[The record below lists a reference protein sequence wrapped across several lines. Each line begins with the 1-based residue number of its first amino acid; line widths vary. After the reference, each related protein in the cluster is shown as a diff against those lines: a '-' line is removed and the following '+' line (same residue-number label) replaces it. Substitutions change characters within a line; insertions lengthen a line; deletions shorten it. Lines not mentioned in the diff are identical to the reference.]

1 MTNKLF
7 LIFLFSLFISISFGQ
22 VGLNSDIDINYS
34 TPKEYEIGGITVSG
48 IKYLDESAL
57 ISLSGLAIGDKIQIP
72 GEEVTRAI
80 EKLWKQG
87 LFSDVKIKAV
97 KIVGTTIFLNIY
109 LQERP
114 RLSKFAF
121 RGVKKSEAD
130 DLREDLR
137 LVKGMQVTDNI
148 INTSKYRIKNYFVDK
163 GYYNCQVDIVQKD
176 DTTLL
181 NNVVVVFDIKK
192 KSKVKIKAIIIE
204 GNDKTRMQKNLLFF
218 EKEVP
223 VVSSKK
229 MKHLMKDTKEKYLSH
244 IFKTSKF
251 IESNY
256 KTDKQKIITR
266 YNSLGYRDAT
276 IVEDSVYGVNE
287 QLLSIYMKIDEGK
300 KYYFGNITWVGNSKY
315 PSELLT
321 RALEIKYG
329 DIYNQEL
336 FDNRLFVD
344 ENSVSS
350 IYLDNGYLFFSVTP
364 VETSVNGDTI
374 DIEMRVYEGKQA
386 RIKNVTIVG
395 NTKTHE
401 HVIRREI
408 KTKPGQLFSRSDII
422 RTQRELAQLGYFN
435 PEKLNVNPKPNP
447 VDGTVDLEYIV
458 EEKPSD
464 QIELSGGWGA
474 QMIVGTLGLSFNNFS
489 LRNFFKS
496 SAWQPLPAG
505 DGQKLSLRAQTN
517 GVYYQAY
524 SFSFVEPWL
533 GGKKPNSLTT
543 TFYHNTY
550 SNGIKVADP
559 GRESMTITGVA
570 LGLGRRLKW
579 PDDFFTLYNE
589 LSYQLYNLN
598 NYNYQALFKFTD
610 GIANNISF
618 KTVLMRN
625 SVDQPIYPR
634 RGNMFSI
641 SLQLTPPYSLLN
653 GKDYTSMTD
662 KQRYEYVEYH
672 KWKFNAAWYQSIV
685 GDLVVT
691 ARAEMGILGIY
702 NHNVGSSPFEGFNVG
717 GDGLVS
723 YNISGTETI
732 ALRGYANGSLTPAQG
747 GNAYTKYTLE
757 LRYPLSLNPSATLY
771 ALAFLEAGN
780 AWYEFSE
787 INPFAAY
794 RAAGVGVRI
803 FLPMFGKLGVDWGYG
818 FDPIYGNPT
827 ASGSQFHFIIGQ
839 NF

>member
-1 MTNKLF
+1 MIKKTF
-7 LIFLFSLFISISFGQ
+7 LVFLFSILITFSYAQ
-22 VGLNSDIDINYS
+22 VGLNSNTGINY
-34 TPKEYEIGGITVSG
+34 TMPKEYEIGGITVSG
-48 IKYLDESAL
+48 IKYLDETAL
-57 ISLSGLAIGDKIQIP
+57 ISLSGLAVGDKIQVP
-72 GEEVTRAI
+72 GEEVTKAI

-97 KIVGTTIFLNIY
+97 KYVGNTIFLNIY

-130 DLREDLR
+130 DLREDLK
-137 LVKGMQVTDNI
+137 LIKGMQVTDNI
-148 INTSKYRIKNYFVDK
+148 VNTSKYKIRNYFIDK
-163 GYYNCQVDIVQKD
+163 GYYNCEVDIVQKD

-181 NNVVVVFDIKK
+181 NNIILIFNINK
-192 KSKVKIKAIIIE
+192 KSKVKIKEIVFE
-204 GNDKTRMQKNLLFF
+204 GNNQTKMQKNLLIF
-218 EKEVP
+218 ETEVP
-223 VVSSKK
+223 VVSAKK
-229 MKHLMKDTKEKYLSH
+229 MRHLMKDTKQKSVSH

-256 KTDKQKIITR
+256 KTDKQKIIAR
-266 YNSLGYRDAT
+266 YNSLGYRDAQ
-276 IVEDSVYGVNE
+276 IIEDSVYRVDDE
-287 QLLSIYMKIDEGK
+287 LLGIYIKIEEGK
-300 KYYFGNITWVGNSKY
+300 KYYFGDITWVGNSKY
-315 PSELLT
+315 PSSLLS
-321 RALEIKYG
+321 RALEIKHG
-329 DIYNQEL
+329 DIYNQEFL
-336 FDNRLFVD
+336 DNRLFVD

-364 VETSVNGDTI
+364 VETSVEGDTI
-374 DIEMRVYEGKQA
+374 NIEMRVYEGKQA
-386 RIKNVTIVG
+386 RIKNVTIIG

-408 KTKPGQLFSRSDII
+408 RTKPGQLFSRSDII

-464 QIELSGGWGA
+464 QIELSGGLGA

-489 LRNFFKS
+489 LRNFFKG
-496 SAWQPLPAG
+496 SAWTPLPSG

-517 GVYYQAY
+517 GIYYQAY
-524 SFSFVEPWL
+524 SMSFVEPWL

-543 TFYHNTY
+543 TFYHNIYT
-550 SNGIKVADP
+550 NGRKVSDP
-559 GRESMTITGVA
+559 GRESMSITGVSV
-570 LGLGRRLKW
+570 GLGRRLKW
-579 PDDFFTLYNE
+579 PDDFFSLYNE
-589 LSYQLYNLN
+589 LSYQLYNLDH
-598 NYNYQALFKFTD
+598 YNYQALFKFTD

-641 SLQLTPPYSLLN
+641 SLQLTPPYSIFN
-653 GKDYTSMTD
+653 GKDYTTMED
-662 KQRYEYVEYH
+662 KERYKFVEYH

-685 GDLVVT
+685 GNLVVT
-691 ARAEMGILGIY
+691 ARAEIGILGIY
-702 NHNVGSSPFEGFNVG
+702 NHNVGPSPFEGFNVG
-717 GDGLVS
+717 GDGLMS

-732 ALRGYANGSLTPAQG
+732 ALRGYSNGSLTPAQG

-771 ALAFLEAGN
+771 GLAFLEAGN
-780 AWYEFSE
+780 AWYKFSE
-787 INPFAAY
+787 INPFSAY

-818 FDPIYGNPT
+818 FDPIYGKPT
-827 ASGSQFHFIIGQ
+827 AAGSQFHFIIGQ

>member
-1 MTNKLF
+1 MRKKAF
-7 LIFLFSLFISISFGQ
+7 LVFLFSIIISFSFAQ
-22 VGLNSDIDINYS
+22 VGLNSSIDINYS
-34 TPKEYEIGGITVSG
+34 KPKQYEIGGITVSG

-57 ISLSGLAIGDKIQIP
+57 ISLSGLAVGDKIQIP
-72 GEEVTRAI
+72 GDEITRSI

-97 KIVGTTIFLNIY
+97 KVVGNSIFLNIY

-130 DLREDLR
+130 DLREDLK

-148 INTSKYRIKNYFVDK
+148 VNTSKYRIRNYFVDK
-163 GYYNCQVDIVQKD
+163 GYYNVDVNIVQQD

-181 NNVVVVFDIKK
+181 NNIVLIFNIKK
-192 KSKVKIKAIIIE
+192 NSKVKIKEIIFE
-204 GNDKTRMQKNLLFF
+204 GNNDTEEKTSLLIFHKTDKVFPSTKLRRF
-218 EKEVP
+218 
-223 VVSSKK
+223 
-229 MKHLMKDTKEKYLSH
+229 MKDTKQKKITR

-256 KTDKQKIITR
+256 KTDKAKIISK
-266 YNSLGYRDAT
+266 YNELGYRDARF
-276 IVEDSVYGVNE
+276 VEDSVYRIGDE
-287 QLLSIYMKIDEGK
+287 LLGIYMKIEEGK
-300 KYYFGNITWVGNSKY
+300 KYYFGDITWVGNSKY
-315 PSELLT
+315 PTALLS
-321 RALEIKYG
+321 RALGINHG

-336 FDNRLFVD
+336 LDSRLFID

-364 VETSVNGDTI
+364 VETSVDADTI
-374 DIEMRVYEGKQA
+374 SLEMRVYEGKQA
-386 RIKNVTIVG
+386 RVKNVTIIG

-408 KTKPGQLFSRSDII
+408 RTKPGQLFSRSDII

-435 PEKLNVNPKPNP
+435 PEKLNVNPKPNA

-489 LRNFFKS
+489 LRNMFKA
-496 SAWQPLPAG
+496 SAWKPLPSG

-517 GVYYQAY
+517 GIYYQAY
-524 SFSFVEPWL
+524 SMSFVEPWL
-533 GGKKPNSLTT
+533 GGKKPNSLST

-550 SNGIKVADP
+550 TNGRKVNDP
-559 GRESMTITGVA
+559 GRESMTITGVSV
-570 LGLGRRLKW
+570 GLGRRLKW
-579 PDDFFTLYNE
+579 PDDFFSLYNE
-589 LSYQLYNLN
+589 LSYQIYNLN

-634 RGNMFSI
+634 RGNMFSV
-641 SLQLTPPYSLLN
+641 SLQFTPPYSLLN
-653 GKDYTSMTD
+653 GKDYTSMSD
-662 KQRYEYVEYH
+662 KQKYEFIEYH

-685 GDLVVT
+685 GDLVIT
-691 ARAEMGILGIY
+691 ARAEIGILGIY
-702 NHNVGSSPFEGFNVG
+702 NHEVGPSPFEGFNVG

-732 ALRGYANGSLTPAQG
+732 ALRGYSNGSLTPAQG
-747 GNAYTKYTLE
+747 GNAYTKYTME

-771 ALAFLEAGN
+771 GLAFLEAGN

-794 RAAGVGVRI
+794 RAAGLGVRI